1 MAATPNAYF
10 GSALITGANNRISVS
25 RVPVINSA
33 GAVTYKD
40 LTFNFDVSSAGV
52 LSMLAF
58 NPTIT
63 ASPSLITSGFKQVTQ
78 GRAWQ
83 QVYRNRSQRDLGDH
97 ANCLVIGVCFW
108 RRCNAVQYELG
119 PRRDGVCNPVTHVF
133 TQPELNSYT
142 YLTLIF

>member
-40 LTFNFDVSSAGV
+40 LTFKFDVSSAGV

-63 ASPSLITSGFKQVTQ
+63 ASPSLITSGFKAGNT
-78 GRAWQ
+78 RT
-83 QVYRNRSQRDLGDH
+83 
-97 ANCLVIGVCFW
+97 GV
-108 RRCNAVQYELG
+108 ATSI
-119 PRRDGVCNPVTHVF
+119 P
-133 TQPELNSYT
+133 
-142 YLTLIF
+142 